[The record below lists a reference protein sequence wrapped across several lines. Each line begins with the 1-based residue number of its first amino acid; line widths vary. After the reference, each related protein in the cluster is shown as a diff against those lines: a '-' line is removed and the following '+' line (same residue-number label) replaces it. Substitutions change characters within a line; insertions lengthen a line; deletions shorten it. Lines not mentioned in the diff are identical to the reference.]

1 MLSLKNITV
10 RYDGVQAVKKISID
24 VEKGSITSLIGANGA
39 GKSTTL
45 KAISGLVPL
54 TSGEIWFEGER
65 IDGREPEKIVELGI
79 GHVPEGKQLFLDMSV
94 LDNLLTGAHLRKD
107 ADKLQE
113 DLERIY
119 NYFPILRTAR
129 NRKASTLSGGEQQM
143 LAIGRGLM
151 CRPKLLLL
159 DEPSLGLSPILTSEV
174 GSIIKRIADEGVS
187 ILLIEQNANLALQL
201 AKKNYVMETGTIALE
216 GDSKQLQNDDHVK
229 AAYLGISPTEESPAI
244 WAQEKRAPKTR
255 TPEKWQD
262 QAPPERWQ
270 DKGPQGRWQDKDISE
285 RVAPERKEQEG
296 RAQDRRVPPGEV
308 TVMRPQDKET
318 QEGWAQAGVSQDLE
332 SPDRWAQESRLPAGD
347 SSDRWAQDREAP
359 ERWQDREAPERWA
372 DKGAP
377 ERWLDRGVPRGWQDR
392 ESLASRPRD
401 RWADREPS
409 GRRPQGRET
418 PGLRQDREATGRL
431 ADQRPPKRW
440 LDQGPQETWRDREV
454 PARSTKD
461 RWPRDKQAPS
471 RMVKKTFV
479 PKGATK
485 S

>member
-54 TSGEIWFEGER
+54 TSGEIWFEGQR

-107 ADKLQE
+107 VDKLQE

-151 CRPKLLLL
+151 CHPKLLLL
-159 DEPSLGLSPILTSEV
+159 DEPSLGLSPILTGEV

-216 GDSKQLQNDDHVK
+216 GDSKQLQNNDHVK
-229 AAYLGISPTEESPAI
+229 AAYLGISPTDESPAI
-244 WAQEKRAPKTR
+244 GAQEKKAPKTPA
-255 TPEKWQD
+255 PERGQD
-262 QAPPERWQ
+262 RVSPERWQ

-285 RVAPERKEQEG
+285 SLVPERKGQEG
-296 RAQDRRVPPGEV
+296 RAQERRVPPREA
-308 TVMRPQDKET
+308 TVMRPQDKAM
-318 QEGWAQAGVSQDLE
+318 QEERAQTRVSRDLE
-332 SPDRWAQESRLPAGD
+332 SPDRFAQESRLPAGD
-347 SSDRWAQDREAP
+347 SSDRWAQDRRAP
-359 ERWQDREAPERWA
+359 ERWQDREAPDRWF
-372 DKGAP
+372 
-377 ERWLDRGVPRGWQDR
+377 DRETQRRWQDR
-392 ESLASRPRD
+392 EPFASQPRD
-401 RWADREPS
+401 RWQDREPS
-409 GRRPQGRET
+409 GRSWPQERDE
-418 PGLRQDREATGRL
+418 
-431 ADQRPPKRW
+431 RPPERG
-440 LDQGPQETWRDREV
+440 LDQGPRETWRDRE
-454 PARSTKD
+454 ASTRSTKD
-461 RWPRDKQAPS
+461 RWPEDKQAPS
-471 RMVKKTFV
+471 RVVKKTFV
-479 PKGATK
+479 PKVGTRT
-485 S
+485 

>member
-54 TSGEIWFEGER
+54 TSGEIWFEGQR

-107 ADKLQE
+107 VDKLQE

-216 GDSKQLQNDDHVK
+216 GDSKQLQNNDHVK

-244 WAQEKRAPKTR
+244 WAQEKKVPKTPA
-255 TPEKWQD
+255 PEKWQD

-270 DKGPQGRWQDKDISE
+270 DKGPQGRWQDQYIAQSL
-285 RVAPERKEQEG
+285 APERKGQEG
-296 RAQDRRVPPGEV
+296 RAQDRRVSPGEA
-308 TVMRPQDKET
+308 TVMRPQDKSM
-318 QEGWAQAGVSQDLE
+318 QEGRPQTRVPQDLQP
-332 SPDRWAQESRLPAGD
+332 PDRWAQESRLPAGD
-347 SSDRWAQDREAP
+347 SSDRWAQDRESS
-359 ERWQDREAPERWA
+359 ERWQDRKAP
-372 DKGAP
+372 D
-377 ERWLDRGVPRGWQDR
+377 RWLDHEAPHRWQAG
-392 ESLASRPRD
+392 EPVASRPRD
-401 RWADREPS
+401 RWQDREPS
-409 GRRPQGRET
+409 GRRPRDRET
-418 PGLRQDREATGRL
+418 VGWPQDRGE
-431 ADQRPPKRW
+431 RPPERW
-440 LDQGPQETWRDREV
+440 LDQGPRETWRDREA
-454 PARSTKD
+454 PTRGTKD
-461 RWPRDKQAPS
+461 RWPEDKQTPS
-471 RMVKKTFV
+471 RVVKKTFV
-479 PKGATK
+479 PKVGTK
-485 S
+485 A

>member
-10 RYDGVQAVKKISID
+10 RYDGVQAIKKISID

-54 TSGEIWFEGER
+54 TSGEIWFEGQR

-107 ADKLQE
+107 VDKLQE

-151 CRPKLLLL
+151 CHPRLLLL
-159 DEPSLGLSPILTSEV
+159 DEPSLGLSPLLTAEV

-216 GDSKQLQNDDHVK
+216 GDSKQLQNNDHVK
-229 AAYLGISPTEESPAI
+229 AAYLGISSTEESPAI
-244 WAQEKRAPKTR
+244 WAQEKKTPKT
-255 TPEKWQD
+255 P
-262 QAPPERWQ
+262 APERWQ
-270 DKGPQGRWQDKDISE
+270 DKGPQGRWQDQYISQSLP
-285 RVAPERKEQEG
+285 PERKGQEG
-296 RAQDRRVPPGEV
+296 RTQDRRVSPGEA
-308 TVMRPQDKET
+308 TVMRQQDKAI
-318 QEGWAQAGVSQDLE
+318 QEGRIQTRVSQDLE

-347 SSDRWAQDREAP
+347 SSDRWTQNRGAP
-359 ERWQDREAPERWA
+359 ERWQDREAP
-372 DKGAP
+372 D
-377 ERWLDRGVPRGWQDR
+377 RWLDREAPRRWQDA
-392 ESLASRPRD
+392 EPVSSRPRD
-401 RWADREPS
+401 RWQDREPS

-418 PGLRQDREATGRL
+418 PGRSQERSE
-431 ADQRPPKRW
+431 RPPERW
-440 LDQGPQETWRDREV
+440 LDQGPRETWRDREA
-454 PARSTKD
+454 PTRGTKD
-461 RWPRDKQAPS
+461 RWPEEKQVPS
-471 RMVKKTFV
+471 RVVKKTFV
-479 PKGATK
+479 PKVGTK
-485 S
+485 A